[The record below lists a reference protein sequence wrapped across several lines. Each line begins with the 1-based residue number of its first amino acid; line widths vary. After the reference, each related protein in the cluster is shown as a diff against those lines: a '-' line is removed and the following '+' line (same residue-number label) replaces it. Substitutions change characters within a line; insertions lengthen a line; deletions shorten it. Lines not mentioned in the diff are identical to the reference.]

1 MLTVAL
7 TGGIG
12 SGKSAVADMFAKLG
26 VPIIDADIIARELV
40 ETDVDIHQKIT
51 QHFNLEQFDRA
62 KLRELIFADVDEK
75 RWLEAL
81 LHPRV
86 ITCIEDKVNALDA
99 PYCMVV
105 IPLLVEAGLVHNY
118 DINAVVDVPVAMQI
132 ERTLLRD
139 GCEESLVQ
147 AMIEQQASREERL
160 KIADVVIDNSG
171 TLEQTLVQV
180 QKLHARW
187 LAFTP

>member
-40 ETDVDIHQKIT
+40 ETDVDIHQQIT

-105 IPLLVEAGLVHNY
+105 IPLLVEAGLVDKH

-139 GCEESLVQ
+139 GCDESLVQ
-147 AMIEQQASREERL
+147 AMVQQQASREDRFT
-160 KIADVVIDNSG
+160 IADVVITNSG

-187 LAFTP
+187 QAFTA